1 MRAVQVAYLIGWL
14 VGVGC
19 GSTDPEATTD
29 PEEPVYEVFSSPVR
43 VVIEGYDADA
53 MEPFL
58 SRDGRYLFF
67 NNLNDPSVNTELH
80 VAERVDALRFTYRGP
95 LTNANTEALEGVP
108 TMDRSGTLYFVSTRS
123 YPETLSTLYRGRFDE
138 GAIEEVELVPGVSRE
153 EAGIVNFDVEVSPDG
168 TTLYIVDAQFSDN
181 VPETAN
187 LIIATRV
194 GDQFVRAPNSDEI
207 LQEVNTDALEY
218 AAAITNDGLELFFTR
233 FTSARGE
240 TPPQLYRSVRAT
252 LDAPFGTPQ
261 RVEAATGFVEGP
273 TLDPDDRALYY
284 HKREGGRFVIYYITR

>member
-1 MRAVQVAYLIGWL
+1 MTSGLVAPSRPEVPRRSGPGAPACNPSVPTFVKSTPQEAVLVMHARGTMRAVQVAYLIGWL

-108 TMDRSGTLYFVSTRS
+108 TMDRSGTLYFVSTRN
-123 YPETLSTLYRGRFDE
+123 P
-138 GAIEEVELVPGVSRE
+138 
-153 EAGIVNFDVEVSPDG
+153 
-168 TTLYIVDAQFSDN
+168 
-181 VPETAN
+181 
-187 LIIATRV
+187 
-194 GDQFVRAPNSDEI
+194 
-207 LQEVNTDALEY
+207 
-218 AAAITNDGLELFFTR
+218 
-233 FTSARGE
+233 
-240 TPPQLYRSVRAT
+240 
-252 LDAPFGTPQ
+252 
-261 RVEAATGFVEGP
+261 
-273 TLDPDDRALYY
+273 
-284 HKREGGRFVIYYITR
+284 